1 MARAFI
7 PHVVTED
14 SALGGSFLERSLRF
28 NDADSA
34 YLTRTPSS
42 AGDRR
47 TWTWSGW
54 VKRANAETNMN
65 LFSVRESASV
75 RTIIRITDGLDF
87 LDDDI
92 NFRLKTNQV
101 FRDSTAWYHFVIVSN
116 TTDSTSSNRLKV
128 YVNGEQIT
136 SFSTSTYPS
145 QNYEGQINNTY
156 AHALGREGA
165 QDNDYL
171 EGYMAEVNFVDGQA
185 YDPSYFGYTE
195 FQTGIWKPKRYTGTY
210 GTNGFYLNFSDN
222 SGTSATTMGRDSS
235 GNGNNFTPNN
245 FAVSDSMIDTPQIIS
260 L

>member
-92 NFRLKTNQV
+92 IRAEKSDAIPKLYVRNINSNVEEEIKISSEPIGVPGASLMQKDTNTSKIRISWESMATPGKIFEYDIKTKEKKLV
-101 FRDSTAWYHFVIVSN
+101 KEVEIPSGHDP
-116 TTDSTSSNRLKV
+116 NR
-128 YVNGEQIT
+128 YVVERIKAN
-136 SFSTSTYPS
+136 
-145 QNYEGQINNTY
+145 
-156 AHALGREGA
+156 
-165 QDNDYL
+165 
-171 EGYMAEVNFVDGQA
+171 
-185 YDPSYFGYTE
+185 
-195 FQTGIWKPKRYTGTY
+195 
-210 GTNGFYLNFSDN
+210 
-222 SGTSATTMGRDSS
+222 
-235 GNGNNFTPNN
+235 
-245 FAVSDSMIDTPQIIS
+245 
-260 L
+260 